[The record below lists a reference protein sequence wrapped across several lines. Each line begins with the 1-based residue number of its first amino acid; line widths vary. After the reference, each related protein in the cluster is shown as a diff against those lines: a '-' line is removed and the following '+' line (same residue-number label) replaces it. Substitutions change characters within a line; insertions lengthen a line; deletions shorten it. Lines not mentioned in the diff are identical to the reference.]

1 MKTAQHSAARGL
13 RFAPPVRL
21 STVSSIKTKEKK
33 MRFFT
38 VVIFFLMLTTAAASA
53 ATLESKDAAKKL
65 TDQIMIKVASGDIE
79 GGFLLMKPYL
89 IIPESEFNVMVEQ
102 TKLQLPAIQGRFGKI
117 LGSEFIS
124 EKVAGK
130 SLLKIVQIQKFEKHI
145 MRWNFI
151 FYSPDGRWV
160 LNTFNF
166 DDNIRSVFED

>member
-1 MKTAQHSAARGL
+1 
-13 RFAPPVRL
+13 
-21 STVSSIKTKEKK
+21 
-33 MRFFT
+33 MRILA
-38 VVIFFLMLTTAAASA
+38 VIMFFLMTTVASA

-65 TDQIMIKVASGDIE
+65 TDQIMAKVASGDIE

-117 LGSEFIS
+117 LGAEFII
-124 EKVAGK
+124 EKAVGK

-151 FYSPDGRWV
+151 FYSPNGKWV

-166 DDNIRSVFED
+166 DDQIHSMFDE

>member
-1 MKTAQHSAARGL
+1 MRIFTA
-13 RFAPPVRL
+13 
-21 STVSSIKTKEKK
+21 
-33 MRFFT
+33 
-38 VVIFFLMLTTAAASA
+38 VVLFLIMTTATVSA

-89 IIPESEFNVMVEQ
+89 IIPESEFNVVVEQ
-102 TKLQLPAIQGRFGKI
+102 TKLQLPAIQGRFGKT
-117 LGSEFIS
+117 LGYEFIS
-124 EKVAGK
+124 EKVVGK

-151 FYSPDGRWV
+151 FYSPDGKWV

-166 DDNIRSVFED
+166 DDNIRSRIQVRSATANGGLV